1 MKLQHQPLCPGRP
14 RPGTHL
20 PSSVVDDRGTL
31 LFRLLALLIIYH
43 SSFIIAAGQ
52 NITLEGRVVDSA
64 GVALPAASVVLLE
77 KQDSVLNTFGLAD
90 GEGRFS
96 LRRVEPGDYILQI
109 SYLGYRNHWQAV
121 QLRAGNQKVDLG
133 AIVMQQASAE
143 LAAVEVKADR
153 APLALRNDTLEYNA
167 AAFKVQP
174 GAVVE
179 DLLKKLPGVQV
190 QPDGSIRAQGEQV
203 RKVLVDGKEF
213 FGDDPKIAT
222 KNLPADAVNKVQV
235 YDKKSD
241 RAEFTGIE
249 DGRDEKTINL
259 KLKDDKKQGYF
270 GNATMG
276 GGTEGRYEGRFNVN
290 RFGRRTQMSALGM
303 ANNTNQQ
310 GFSFEDYINF
320 MGGLGNFMSGGGGGS
335 GGVRISL
342 NSEDV
347 GGLAGGGLQN
357 GFTTTWAGGTN
368 LNTEFSKRTSLSVNY
383 FYNRLQNE
391 TSRTASR
398 ENLLGSQN
406 FGSEE
411 AEDRLSRNA
420 NHRLNLTLKH
430 KLDSFQNLTLRS
442 RLTFND
448 ALFSSLAQS
457 QTYDPEGAEQNRGL
471 RDYDSDGEQLRGNAS
486 LVYRRRFGRR
496 GRALVADASFNSG
509 SDRRAGL
516 LFSENIFFRNG
527 LPDTLPVRQRQAYD
541 DAAANWGGSL
551 SYTEPLGRRRYI
563 EWTAEHQQYANRTT
577 KDFYDRSA
585 DTPTPGEVFNP
596 LLSNRFRRGYRY
608 ERAGLNYLL
617 NRSKYNLT
625 AGAAVQ
631 HSALEGELLSSE
643 TTLRRTFTRVL
654 PAVFFNYDFKTG
666 RDFGM
671 EYTTALREPSLEQ
684 LQPVVDNSDPL
695 STYTGNPDL
704 RPEYAHTL
712 STRFLNFDQFTMTSI
727 FANLNATYVRDR
739 ITNASTVD
747 SLFRRNL
754 RPLNV
759 AQDFTLNGYA
769 SFNTPLRFIKT
780 NLNLTLNTTYNRG
793 ILFVNE
799 DENTTDR
806 WVNAAEI
813 RFDNRKKDWVDW
825 SIGTN
830 LSRNSTRYSV
840 STALDQAFLNQRYF
854 GEITVFPTKKW
865 AVGTGLDY
873 SVYSK
878 EAFGERRA
886 VPLWRASLT
895 RYVLKNNKGQI
906 KIAAFDLLNRN
917 IGIRR
922 NSQFN
927 FVEEERV
934 RNLGRYVM
942 ASFAYSLAGFQREKG
957 GVEIRL

>member
-1 MKLQHQPLCPGRP
+1 MKRAP
-14 RPGTHL
+14 
-20 PSSVVDDRGTL
+20 VVHDRGTFLRFATLL
-31 LFRLLALLIIYH
+31 LFLQF
-43 SSFIIAAGQ
+43 SFITGFAQ
-52 NITLEGRVVDSA
+52 NITLEGRVTDSL

-90 GEGRFS
+90 GDGKFS
-96 LRRVEPGDYILQI
+96 LRRVDPGDYILQI

-121 QLRAGNQKVDLG
+121 QVKAGNPKMDLG
-133 AIVMQQASAE
+133 TIVMEQASAE

-153 APLALRNDTLEYNA
+153 APLSMRNDTLEYNA

-190 QPDGSIRAQGEQV
+190 QPDGSIRAQGETV

-270 GNATMG
+270 GNATAG
-276 GGTEGRYEGRFNVN
+276 AGTEGRYEGRFNVN

-310 GFSFEDYINF
+310 GFGFEDYINF
-320 MGGLGNFMSGGGGGS
+320 MGGLGNFMSGGGRG

-342 NSEDV
+342 NTEDV
-347 GGLAGGGLQN
+347 GGLAGNNLQN
-357 GFTTTWAGGTN
+357 GFTTTWAGGAN
-368 LNTEFSKRTSLSVNY
+368 LNTEFSKRTSLSLNY

-391 TSRTASR
+391 MERTASR
-398 ENLLGSQN
+398 ENLLGNQN

-411 AEDRLSRNA
+411 AEDRLTRNA
-420 NHRLNLTLKH
+420 NHRLNLTLRH
-430 KLDSFQNLTLRS
+430 KMDSFQNLTLRS
-442 RLTFND
+442 HLTLND
-448 ALFSSLAQS
+448 ALFSSLGS
-457 QTYDPEGAEQNRGL
+457 SRTFNPEGAAQNQGL
-471 RDYDSDGEQLRGNAS
+471 RDYDSDGQQLKGDAT
-486 LVYRRRFGRR
+486 LVYRRRFGRK

-516 LFSENIFFRNG
+516 LFSENIFFRNS
-527 LPDTLPVRQRQAYD
+527 LTDTVPVRQRQAYD
-541 DAAANWGGSL
+541 DDAANWGGSV
-551 SYTEPLGRRRYI
+551 SYTEPLGKRRYI
-563 EWTAEHQQYANRTT
+563 EWTAEHQQYANRTV
-577 KDFYDRSA
+577 KDFYDRTG

-596 LLSNRFRRGYRY
+596 LLSNRYRRGYRY
-608 ERAGLNYLL
+608 DRAGMNYLL
-617 NRSKYNLT
+617 NRPKFNLT

-631 HSALEGELLSSE
+631 HSALEGELVGSE
-643 TTLRRTFTRVL
+643 TPIRRTFTRL
-654 PAVFFNYDFKTG
+654 MPAAFFNYDFKTG
-666 RDFGM
+666 RDFGL
-671 EYTTALREPSLEQ
+671 EYTTNLREPSLEQ

-695 STYTGNPDL
+695 STYQGNPDL
-704 RPEYAHTL
+704 RPEYAHSL
-712 STRFLNFDQFTMTSI
+712 GLRFLNFDQFTMTSI
-727 FANLNATYVRDR
+727 FANLNATYISDR

-754 RPLNV
+754 RPVNV
-759 AQDFTLNGYA
+759 ARDFTTSGYV

-780 NLNLTLNTTYNRG
+780 NLSLNLNATYNRG

-799 DENTTDR
+799 AENLTDR
-806 WVNAAEI
+806 WTNSAEI
-813 RFDNRKKDWVDW
+813 RFDNRRKDWVDW

-830 LSRNSTRYSV
+830 LSHNSTRYSV
-840 STALDQAFLNQRYF
+840 STALDQTFVNQRYF
-854 GEITVFPTKKW
+854 GEITAFPNKKW
-865 AVGTGLDY
+865 AIGTGLDY
-873 SVYSK
+873 SIYSQ

-942 ASFAYSLAGFQREKG
+942 VSFAYSLAGFKREKN

>member
-1 MKLQHQPLCPGRP
+1 MKQLSASNAGAMGRAF
-14 RPGTHL
+14 RAL
-20 PSSVVDDRGTL
+20 AA
-31 LFRLLALLIIYH
+31 LFIIYH
-43 SSFIIAAGQ
+43 SSFIIASGQ
-52 NITLEGRVVDSA
+52 TLEGRVTDSV

-109 SYLGYRNHWQAV
+109 SYLGYRNHWQSV
-121 QLRAGNQKVDLG
+121 QVRAGNPKVDLG
-133 AIVMQQASAE
+133 VIVMQQASAE

-167 AAFKVQP
+167 AAFKTQP

-190 QPDGSIRAQGEQV
+190 QPDGSIKAQGETV

-270 GNATMG
+270 GNATLG
-276 GGTEGRYEGRFNVN
+276 GGTENRYEGRFNVN

-320 MGGLGNFMSGGGGGS
+320 MGGLGNFMSGGGRG

-347 GGLAGGGLQN
+347 GGLADGNLQN
-357 GFTTTWAGGTN
+357 GFTTTWAGGAN

-391 TSRTASR
+391 MARTASR

-411 AEDRLSRNA
+411 AEDRLTRNA

-442 RLTFND
+442 RMTFND
-448 ALFSSLAQS
+448 ALFSSLANS

-471 RDYDSDGEQLRGNAS
+471 RDYDSDGQQLRGNAS
-486 LVYRRRFGRR
+486 LVYRRRFGRK

-509 SDRRAGL
+509 SDRRDGL
-516 LFSENIFFRNG
+516 LFSENIFFRNS

-541 DAAANWGGSL
+541 DDATNWGGSL
-551 SYTEPLGRRRYI
+551 SYTEPLGKRRYI
-563 EWTAEHQQYANRTT
+563 EWTAEHQQYANRTV
-577 KDFYDRSA
+577 KDFYDRTS

-608 ERAGLNYLL
+608 DHAGMNYLL

-666 RDFGM
+666 RDFGL
-671 EYTTALREPSLEQ
+671 EYSTALREPSLEQ

-727 FANLNATYVRDR
+727 FANLNATYVSDR

-754 RPLNV
+754 RPVNV
-759 AQDFTLNGYA
+759 AQDLTLNGYA

-780 NLNLTLNTTYNRG
+780 NLSLNLNATYNRG

-799 DENTTDR
+799 AENLTDR
-806 WVNAAEI
+806 WVNSAEI

-825 SIGTN
+825 SVGTS
-830 LSRNSTRYSV
+830 LSHNSTRYSV
-840 STALDQAFLNQRYF
+840 STALDQAFVNQVYT
-854 GEITVFPTKKW
+854 GEVTVFPNKKW

-873 SVYSK
+873 SIYSK

-917 IGIRR
+917 IGISR
-922 NSQFN
+922 NSQLN
-927 FVEEERV
+927 YLEEVRI

-942 ASFAYSLAGFQREKG
+942 ASFAYSLAGFKREKN